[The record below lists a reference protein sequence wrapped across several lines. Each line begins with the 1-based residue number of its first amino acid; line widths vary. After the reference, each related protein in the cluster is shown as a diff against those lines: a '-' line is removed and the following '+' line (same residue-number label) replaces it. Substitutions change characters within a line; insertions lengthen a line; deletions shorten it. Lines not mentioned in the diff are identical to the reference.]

1 MSTAHDNIRAT
12 TSVHIAFTN
21 TLSTRAIAHGQL
33 FSARVRLHRR
43 DFHRHDCQLVLAL
56 AVDS

>member
-1 MSTAHDNIRAT
+1 MSTAHDNIRVT
-12 TSVHIAFTN
+12 TSVHNSFTK
-21 TLSTRAIAHGQL
+21 TQSTRAIAHGEL

-43 DFHRHDCQLVLAL
+43 DFRRHDCQLVLAL